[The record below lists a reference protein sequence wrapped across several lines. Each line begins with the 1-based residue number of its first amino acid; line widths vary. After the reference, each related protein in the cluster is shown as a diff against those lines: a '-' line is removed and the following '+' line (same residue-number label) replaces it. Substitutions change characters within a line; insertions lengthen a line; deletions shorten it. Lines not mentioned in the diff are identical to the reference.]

1 MPRHSVLLC
10 LLLLGPL
17 LSGVVLGVPAQAGP
31 PDGPGAPV
39 PVAVGPVGTTD
50 PVGTWPLRPDPPVVH
65 GFDPPSTPWGAG
77 HRGVD
82 LLGRP
87 GQLVR
92 SALPGTV
99 SYAGVLAG
107 RGVVVVSH
115 GATRTTY
122 EPVRAAAD
130 LAVGDPVAAG
140 ERLGSLE
147 SAGSHCAPSS
157 CLHWGWLEGTT
168 YLDPLRMVGLGPVRL
183 LPFLGGAV
191 PAGTPAPATRP
202 VAGSPAPPVPRVPP
216 VPSWW

>member
-1 MPRHSVLLC
+1 MRFLLTVLAVL
-10 LLLLGPL
+10 PL
-17 LSGVVLGVPAQAGP
+17 LVAPATAAP
-31 PDGPGAPV
+31 PDVGAARSLPAPGVTTDGA
-39 PVAVGPVGTTD
+39 TD
-50 PVGTWPLRPDPPVVH
+50 PVGTWPLRPEPEVVH
-65 GFDPPSTPWGAG
+65 GFDPPATPWGAG

-87 GQLVR
+87 GQPVR

-122 EPVRAAAD
+122 QPVAAAAE
-130 LAVGDPVAAG
+130 LVVGDPVGAG
-140 ERLGSLE
+140 ERVGVLE
-147 SAGSHCAPSS
+147 PAGSHCAPRR

-168 YLDPLRMVGLGPVRL
+168 YLDPLRLVGLGPVRL
-183 LPFLGGAV
+183 LPFLGEATV
-191 PAGTPAPATRP
+191 PVGVPAPA
-202 VAGSPAPPVPRVPP
+202 AMPVPVPVPP